1 MEVIRHYFKDDV
13 EVPYEEWTA
22 ALNADCD
29 EERRKSLEE
38 WFWPIGDTI
47 VNGHSYQIREEKIF
61 PTASETLSHL
71 FARSDLFE
79 AYEAIEKM
87 GEEKAREFLGYFRRA
102 RAEYDYYVL
111 LDEKDFIWSGENES

>member
-1 MEVIRHYFKDDV
+1 MEVIHHYFKDDV
-13 EVPYEEWTA
+13 EIPYEEWTA
-22 ALNADCD
+22 ALNMDCD
-29 EERRKSLEE
+29 EEQKK
-38 WFWPIGDTI
+38 FFPIGDSV
-47 VNGHSYQIREEKIF
+47 VNGHSYQMREEKIF
-61 PTASETLSHL
+61 STASETLSHL